1 MKTKIY
7 KISFMLSAD
16 DFKIL
21 ESLASDNG
29 CVKSDVIRQGISY
42 YKFFNDALKNG
53 STVLVEDKNGNVSK
67 VTIM

>member
-21 ESLASDNG
+21 ESLATDNG
-29 CVKSDVIRQGISY
+29 CVKSNVIRQGISY

>member
-1 MKTKIY
+1 
-7 KISFMLSAD
+7 MLSAD

-21 ESLASDNG
+21 ESLATDNG
-29 CVKSDVIRQGISY
+29 CVKSNVIRQGISY

>member
-29 CVKSDVIRQGISY
+29 CVKSNVIRQGISY